1 MIARLSALTR
11 RSLVLVA
18 AVAALLI
25 VGLVATQRALAR
37 QRTSHRAM
45 AVLARHVTASERAVR
60 AALVVSSP
68 ALGTAALLDARADLR
83 TTGLQLDSLRL
94 VLAGRSSGDA
104 AAVREVL
111 GDERAA
117 LAAAD
122 GRLLA
127 VLDLVAGPAR
137 DTTARAEADALARLM
152 AAEREIVTLAVD
164 GQRRLHAGSDAQ
176 LEGLRALAATLA
188 ALPLLTLV
196 VGGVIV
202 TRPAVRASE
211 RLTGEVQQARSQ
223 LQSAHAELAREREFA
238 TSLVHS
244 AADAMFAFDGALR
257 ITAWNP
263 AMERWTGVLRA
274 DALGRAPEEIQAELD
289 WGEAGRPYARALAGE
304 VAQVHDRPG
313 RASAT
318 DPIRYFD
325 GSCVP
330 LRDSQGTISGG
341 LVAARDVTERVLAAE
356 QVRSSEARFHALF
369 EQAPLGIVLLD
380 DTGTVVEANPAF
392 ERLIGRAAAD
402 LRGTAIEDL
411 SPPEDGAT
419 AREPVS
425 ELKSGQRAS
434 VAVEQ
439 RFARPG
445 GDTVWVSLTVRRMN
459 AVGSGVTLIGMAQD
473 VTARRELEA
482 RLSHQAYH
490 DPLTGLANRA
500 RLRDQLDRALVSAGQ
515 SPDRVALV
523 YVDLDDFKKVNDS
536 LGHAAGDRLL
546 RVVAERLLNATR
558 GSDTVARL
566 GGDEFAI
573 LLENVRSESDVL
585 VVAERVGRAMRSP
598 IALEGQEV
606 FVGASIGVARG
617 SDAVGQAGGADE
629 LLRNADVAMYVA
641 KRGGKGRH
649 ALYAREMNADALAR
663 LELEA
668 ELRHALERQ
677 ELVLHYQPLVALDD
691 GRVLGVEALLR
702 WAHPRRGLLT
712 PAAFVPLAE
721 DTGLIVPIGRW
732 ALAEACT
739 QAAAWNARR
748 GSSGQSEPLT
758 LSVNV
763 AERQLRDE
771 SIVADVQAALA
782 TSGLPAAQLLLEL
795 TESVF
800 LQHEDGIVATLEE
813 LKALD
818 VRIGIDDFGTGYAG
832 LRYLQRYPVDA
843 LKIDKSF
850 VAGLTP
856 TDGDDEA
863 TGLALA
869 RAIVALGDTLALRTM
884 AEGVEESP
892 QWEQLRQLGCTIG
905 QGHLFA
911 RALPAGDVES
921 YLGLG
926 GEAGRA
932 VSQAA

>member
-1 MIARLSALTR
+1 VIERLSALTR

-18 AVAALLI
+18 AVAAPL
-25 VGLVATQRALAR
+25 LVAQVATPRALAR
-37 QRTSHRAM
+37 QRTSHRAI
-45 AVLARHVTASERAVR
+45 AVLARHVTVSQRAVR
-60 AALVVSSP
+60 AALVIARP
-68 ALGTAALLDARADLR
+68 TLGTGALLDARAELR
-83 TTGLQLDSLRL
+83 TAGVQLDSLRI
-94 VLAGRSSGDA
+94 VLADRVRDDA
-104 AAVREVL
+104 AALRGIL
-111 GDERAA
+111 GGEQVT

-122 GRLLA
+122 ERLRSALDA
-127 VLDLVAGPAR
+127 VIAPAR
-137 DTTARAEADALARLM
+137 DTTALGEARALTRLL
-152 AAEREIVTLAVD
+152 AAEREVVTLATD
-164 GQRRLHAGSDAQ
+164 GQRRLHADSDAR
-176 LEGLRALAATLA
+176 LEGLRALGGTLA
-188 ALPLLTLV
+188 ALQLLTLV
-196 VGGVIV
+196 VGGVLV
-202 TRPAVRASE
+202 LWPAARAAE
-211 RLTGEVQQARSQ
+211 RSSAEL
-223 LQSAHAELAREREFA
+223 LQAHARLHSVHGELTREREFA

-244 AADAMFAFDGALR
+244 AADAMFAFDGTLR

-263 AMERWTGVLRA
+263 AMERWTGVPRA
-274 DALGRAPEEIQAELD
+274 DALGRAPEEIRAELD
-289 WGEAGRPYARALAGE
+289 WGDAGRPYARALAGE
-304 VAQVHDRPG
+304 VVQVHDRPG
-313 RASAT
+313 RASPT
-318 DPIRYFD
+318 DPLRYLD
-325 GSCVP
+325 ASCVP

-341 LVAARDVTERVLAAE
+341 LVAVRDVTERVLAAE

-380 DTGTVVEANPAF
+380 DAGTVVEANPAF
-392 ERLIGRAAAD
+392 ERLIGRDAAE

-411 SPPEDGAT
+411 SPPEDGAV
-419 AREPVS
+419 AREPVRQL
-425 ELKSGQRAS
+425 EAGQRSS

-439 RFARPG
+439 RFTRPD
-445 GDTVWVSLTVRRMN
+445 GDTVWVSLTVRRMDV
-459 AVGSGVTLIGMAQD
+459 VGTGVTLIGMAQD

-482 RLSHQAYH
+482 RLSHQAFH

-500 RLRDQLDRALVSAGQ
+500 RLRDQLDRALATAGQ
-515 SPDRVALV
+515 SPDRVALI

-536 LGHAAGDRLL
+536 LGHASGDRLL
-546 RVVAERLLNATR
+546 RVIAERLLNATR

-573 LLENVRSESDVL
+573 LLENVRCEADVL
-585 VVAERVGRAMRSP
+585 VVAERVGCAMRTP
-598 IALEGQEV
+598 VALEGQEV
-606 FVGASIGVARG
+606 FVGASVGVARG

-668 ELRHALERQ
+668 ELRHALDRE
-677 ELVLHYQPLVALDD
+677 ELVLHYQPLVGLDD

-712 PAAFVPLAE
+712 PAAFMQLAE

-732 ALAEACT
+732 ALGEACT
-739 QAAAWNARR
+739 QAAAWNGRR
-748 GSSGQSEPLT
+748 GQSADAPPLT

-771 SIVADVQAALA
+771 SIVEDVRAALA
-782 TSGLPAAQLLLEL
+782 ASGLPPAQLLLEL

-813 LKALD
+813 LKALG

-843 LKIDKSF
+843 LKIDRSF

-856 TDGDDEA
+856 VDGEDEA

-884 AEGVEESP
+884 AEGVEESL

-905 QGHLFA
+905 QGHLFSC
-911 RALPAGDVES
+911 ALPAGEVEA
-921 YLGLG
+921 YLAVG
-926 GEAGRA
+926 GSA